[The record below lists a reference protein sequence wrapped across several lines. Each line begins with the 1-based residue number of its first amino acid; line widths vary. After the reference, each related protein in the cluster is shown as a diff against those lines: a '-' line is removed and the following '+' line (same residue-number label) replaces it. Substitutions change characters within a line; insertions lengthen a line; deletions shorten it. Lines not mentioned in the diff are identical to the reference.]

1 MTAIQERA
9 INLSVVAP
17 VYNEEEGIEEVVRYW
32 FKVLDTFPLASEIVL
47 GNDGST
53 DRTLSILERLEQ
65 ESSRLR
71 HISYSPNRGYGYA
84 LKKAIQASK
93 GEFVVMLDS
102 DGQFDLADFTKLW
115 NVLEK
120 DKLDFVTG
128 YRMKK
133 KDNIFRVVADRSLN
147 WIVRCMFGVKMRDTN
162 CALKLI
168 RGDLARGLNI
178 EAKGYPTP
186 TEITVKLLTLGAR
199 TGETGVTH
207 SERLKGQS
215 KLKFLRTSISMF
227 RFLFYLRKKI
237 KLYKA
242 GILQTL

>member
-1 MTAIQERA
+1 MTNANPESV
-9 INLSVVAP
+9 NLSVVAP

-32 FKVLDTFPLASEIVL
+32 LKVLGNIPLASEIVL

-53 DRTLSILERLEQ
+53 DGTLQILEKLSQ
-65 ESSRLR
+65 EFNQIRYV
-71 HISYSPNRGYGYA
+71 SYTPNRGYGYA
-84 LKKAIQASK
+84 LKKAIQASY
-93 GEFVVMLDS
+93 GNLVVMLDS
-102 DGQFDLADFTKLW
+102 DGQFDLADFSQLWKLFQ
-115 NVLEK
+115 EER
-120 DKLDFVTG
+120 LDFVTG

-133 KDNIFRVVADRSLN
+133 KDNVFRVVADRSLN
-147 WIVRCMFGVKMRDTN
+147 LIVRSMFGLKLKDTN

-186 TEITVKLLTLGAR
+186 TEITVKLLALGAR

-215 KLKFLRTSISMF
+215 KLKFVRTSISMF

-242 GILQTL
+242 GILQSL